1 MKRLLVV
8 VFALTSLFSCN
19 NNSDKTIVSSLDN
32 KLNSSDVK
40 YEYFISNGTW
50 ISTIDSLSEVDIVDD
65 VWLFNY
71 NGEKPESGYKYQIIE
86 ADLDIENSI
95 IGGYLT
101 LIKGFDTLKYGIDYI
116 SEKEMKLIY
125 LPRGNFQSYI
135 KKDAELGDEIN
146 QESIITQVSIDSN
159 KLTFLEKYAGTS
171 WTNGTDTIMFKNLKG
186 EITDWSDVVGPEMWY
201 LYSVDGP
208 FFILPCE
215 ECYTGNECHM
225 CGYNAIQFNDD
236 TLELFWE
243 YQNDF
248 YENGEGVKFY
258 SSKQNV
264 ISSIIT
270 RGGYFEYYESR
281 EINWFPLDADLST
294 RTDEISDNKVA
305 LDDFL
310 YRKEV
315 ESKEIEK
322 ELFDDY

>member
-1 MKRLLVV
+1 MKKLLVF
-8 VFALTSLFSCN
+8 VFALVLLFSCHN
-19 NNSDKTIVSSLDN
+19 NTDKTIDSSHDN
-32 KLNSSDVK
+32 ELNSSEIK
-40 YEYFISNGTW
+40 YEYLISNGTW
-50 ISTIDSLSEVDIVDD
+50 ISTIDSLSEVDIMDD

-71 NGEKPESGYKYQIIE
+71 NGDKLESGYNYQITE
-86 ADLDIENSI
+86 ADLDMENSI
-95 IGGYLT
+95 IGGYLILT
-101 LIKGFDTLKYGIDYI
+101 KGFDTLEYGIDYI

-125 LPRGNFQSYI
+125 LPRGNFQTYI
-135 KKDAELGDEIN
+135 KKDAELEEEN
-146 QESIITQVSIDSN
+146 TQEVIISQTSTDSN

-171 WTNGTDTIMFKNLKG
+171 WTNGTDTILFKNLKG
-186 EITDWSDVVGPEMWY
+186 EIADWSDVVAPEMWY

-208 FFILPCE
+208 FFVLPCE

-248 YENGEGVKFY
+248 YPEGEGVKFY

-264 ISSIIT
+264 ISCVIS
-270 RGGYFEYYESR
+270 RGGYFEYYESS

-294 RTDEISDNKVA
+294 ITKEISDNKRA
-305 LDDFL
+305 LDEFL
-310 YRKEV
+310 NRKEV
-315 ESKEIEK
+315 EREETAK

>member
-1 MKRLLVV
+1 MKKLLL
-8 VFALTSLFSCN
+8 FALTSLFSCN
-19 NNSDKTIVSSLDN
+19 NNTDKSIANPLDSELISSGI
-32 KLNSSDVK
+32 K

-50 ISTIDSLSEVDIVDD
+50 ISTIDSLSEVDIMDD

-71 NGEKPESGYKYQIIE
+71 NGDKPESGYKYQITE

-95 IGGYLT
+95 IGGYLILT
-101 LIKGFDTLKYGIDYI
+101 KGFDTLKYGIDYI

-125 LPRGNFQSYI
+125 LPRGNFQSYT
-135 KKDAELGDEIN
+135 KKDAELVDELN
-146 QESIITQVSIDSN
+146 QDRIITHAPIDSN

-171 WTNGTDTIMFKNLKG
+171 WTNGTDTIMFKNLKA
-186 EITDWSDVVGPEMWY
+186 EIADWSDVVGPEMWY

-208 FFILPCE
+208 FFVLPCE

-248 YENGEGVKFY
+248 YPEGEGVKFY

-264 ISSIIT
+264 ISCVIS
-270 RGGYFEYYESR
+270 RGGYFEHYESS
-281 EINWFPLDADLST
+281 EINWFPLDADLYK
-294 RTDEISDNKVA
+294 RTKEISDNKKA
-305 LDDFL
+305 LDEFL
-310 YRKEV
+310 NRKEV
-315 ESKEIEK
+315 EREETAK

>member
-1 MKRLLVV
+1 MKKLFL
-8 VFALTSLFSCN
+8 FALTSLFSCN
-19 NNSDKTIVSSLDN
+19 NITDKTIDSPLN
-32 KLNSSDVK
+32 NELNSSDIK

-50 ISTIDSLSEVDIVDD
+50 ISTIDSLSKVYIMDD

-71 NGEKPESGYKYQIIE
+71 NGEKLESGYNYQINE

-95 IGGYLT
+95 ISGYLT
-101 LIKGFDTLKYGIDYI
+101 LTKGFDTLKYGIDYI

-135 KKDAELGDEIN
+135 KKDVELVDEIN
-146 QESIITQVSIDSN
+146 QESIITQAPIDSN
-159 KLTFLEKYAGTS
+159 KLTFLEKYAGRS
-171 WTNGTDTIMFKNLKG
+171 WTNGMDTIMFKNLKG

-208 FFILPCE
+208 FFVLPCE

-236 TLELFWE
+236 TLDLFWE

-248 YENGEGVKFY
+248 YEEGEGVKFY

-264 ISSIIT
+264 ISSIIS
-270 RGGYFEYYESR
+270 RGGYFEHYESSV
-281 EINWFPLDADLST
+281 INWFPLDADLST
-294 RTDEISDNKVA
+294 ITKEISDNKKA
-305 LDDFL
+305 LDEFL
-310 YRKEV
+310 NRKEV
-315 ESKEIEK
+315 EREEIHKEI
-322 ELFDDY
+322 FDY